1 MKKII
6 VLGYMGCGKSTI
18 AEKLSS
24 LIRIPYVDLD
34 KCIESRAEMTISQ
47 IFESLGEVYFRKLEH
62 DVFVELL
69 ATPEN
74 QIIGLGG
81 GTPCYADNHELLKG
95 EGITSIYLKASVET
109 LFSRL
114 VHNKNTRPIVAN
126 KTEAELKEFIAKHLF
141 ERNQYY
147 NQAEYKV
154 NVDNQ
159 SIDETVV
166 AIVSLLAQIS

>member
-6 VLGYMGCGKSTI
+6 LLGYMGCGKSTI

-24 LIRIPYVDLD
+24 LIQIPFVDLD
-34 KCIESRAEMTISQ
+34 KSIETKAEMTISQ
-47 IFESLGEVYFRKLEH
+47 IFESFGEVYFRKLEH

-69 ATPEN
+69 AAPEN

-81 GTPCYADNHELLKG
+81 GTPCYANNHELLKG
-95 EGITSIYLKASVET
+95 EGITSVYLKASVET

-114 VHNKNTRPIVAN
+114 AHNKSKRPIVAN
-126 KTEAELKEFIAKHLF
+126 KTEDELKEFIAKHLF
-141 ERNQYY
+141 DRSYYY

-154 NVDNQ
+154 SVDHQ
-159 SIDETVV
+159 TIDETVA
-166 AIVSLLAQIS
+166 AIIAILA

>member
-6 VLGYMGCGKSTI
+6 MLGYMGCGKSTI
-18 AEKLSS
+18 AQKLSS
-24 LIRIPYVDLD
+24 LIQIPYVDLD
-34 KCIESRAEMTISQ
+34 KYIELKAEMSINQ
-47 IFESLGEVYFRKLEH
+47 IFESFGEIYFRKLEQ
-62 DVFVELL
+62 DLFVQLL
-69 ATPEN
+69 ASPEN

-81 GTPCYADNHELLKG
+81 GTPCYANNHELLKG

-114 VHNKNTRPIVAN
+114 VHNKSKRPILAN

-141 ERNQYY
+141 ERSYYY

-154 NVDNQ
+154 NVDDQ
-159 SIDETVV
+159 SIDETVA
-166 AIVSLLAQIS
+166 AIVVLLAQIS